1 MGNLAIQ
8 FITILTDRYY
18 VKFYIFILETQF
30 VYKLSFKPCVQE
42 D

>member
-8 FITILTDRYY
+8 FIILTDRYY
-18 VKFYIFILETQF
+18 VKLYIFILETQF
-30 VYKLSFKPCVQE
+30 VYKLSFKPRVQE